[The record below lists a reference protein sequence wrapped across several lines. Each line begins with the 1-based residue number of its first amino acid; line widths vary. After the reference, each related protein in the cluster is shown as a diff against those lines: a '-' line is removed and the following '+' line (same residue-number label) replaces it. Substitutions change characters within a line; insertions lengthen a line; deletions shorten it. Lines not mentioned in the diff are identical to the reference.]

1 MPSVL
6 KFHVSSGLQVL
17 DLPFVRDHSPLSLNP
32 GPLCLVHSIYSSS
45 LAILAPTRT
54 HEPSIWSPF
63 YFCSP
68 SHRLS
73 LPVQWPVIT
82 VTSLGAPCLF
92 SFMSYSFCFTT
103 ALVSYSSPPLDSRT
117 ACWRISL
124 ALGPSCSNGHTDL
137 VCFTA
142 F

>member
-17 DLPFVRDHSPLSLNP
+17 DLPFVRDHSLLSLNP

-54 HEPSIWSPF
+54 HEPSIWPPF

-82 VTSLGAPCLF
+82 VTSLGAPLLILLHVILF
-92 SFMSYSFCFTT
+92 LLYHSPGQLQLPSLGLTHSLLADFPGSGPFLLQRSY
-103 ALVSYSSPPLDSRT
+103 
-117 ACWRISL
+117 
-124 ALGPSCSNGHTDL
+124 
-137 VCFTA
+137 
-142 F
+142 